1 MTTEPTPERAATL
14 GRVADA
20 IGEPGRPVLV
30 AVDGV
35 DGSGKTCFADELA
48 TVLRGRGATVVRASV
63 DDFHHPREHRHRLGR
78 TPQTVWTRH
87 FDYRSLRRELLDPWL
102 RGPGSSYRPAW
113 HDVATDAYV
122 DAPLETVPERGA
134 LLVDG
139 VFVQRPELERAWDLV
154 VWLDVPFEVSV
165 HRMAVRDG
173 TVDDVDDPDQRRY
186 ADAQRIYFETCGP
199 RRRADLVVDNADL
212 DRPVLLDVD
221 APPPGWAVEGHELVR
236 TLRLPRE
243 DLATAARVNDLV
255 AGAADPG
262 RSRLSDNPFP
272 NVE

>member
-1 MTTEPTPERAATL
+1 MTTDPTPERLATL

-48 TVLRGRGATVVRASV
+48 AVLRARGAGVVRASV
-63 DDFHHPREHRHRLGR
+63 DDFHLPREHRHRLGR
-78 TPQTVWTRH
+78 TPRAVWTRH

-102 RGPGSSYRPAW
+102 RGPGASYRPAW
-113 HDVATDAYV
+113 HDVVSDEYV
-122 DAPLETVPERGA
+122 DAPLETVPDRGV

-139 VFVQRPELERAWDLV
+139 VFAQRAELESAWDLV
-154 VWLDVPFEVSV
+154 VWLEVPFEVSV
-165 HRMAVRDG
+165 SRMAARDG

-199 RRRADLVVDNADL
+199 RQRADLVVDNADL
-212 DRPVLLDVD
+212 DRPVLREVD
-221 APPPGWAVEGHELVR
+221 RPPPGWTVAGQELVR
-236 TLRLPRE
+236 TIRLPRE
-243 DLATAARVNDLV
+243 DVATAVRVNGVVD
-255 AGAADPG
+255 GSP
-262 RSRLSDNPFP
+262 SPT
-272 NVE
+272 